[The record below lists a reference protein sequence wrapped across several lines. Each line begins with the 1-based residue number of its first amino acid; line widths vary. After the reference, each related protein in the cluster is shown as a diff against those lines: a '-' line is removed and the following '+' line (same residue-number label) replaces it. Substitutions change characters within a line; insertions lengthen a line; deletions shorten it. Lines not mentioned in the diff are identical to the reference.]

1 MAAEPAPAIAG
12 ELLTLS
18 EIQDLRRVSG
28 VRSAMLVLHAW
39 ATIAGAMLLYALWP
53 SVFTLILAIA
63 LVGARQLGLAVLVHE
78 GVHWR
83 LFEHAKVNNRIA
95 LWLCAN
101 PIWGELPA
109 YRRRHHLHHR
119 HTLDDDDPDLALSS
133 PFPVPRAVLWRR
145 VLCDLG
151 GVTACSRVLGWPV
164 WRDGFAAVWRRL
176 RGPLAAN
183 AVLLG
188 VLTALGHWPLYLLL
202 WVLPL
207 ATWYQLASR
216 VRDTA
221 EHAMVGDAGD
231 PLRNTRTI
239 TAGCARAR
247 VPGAVLG
254 ELPPR
259 ASSLRVRAVLAS
271 ACGARAP
278 ARQGLRGADGNRFR
292 LRRGSPARQL
302 GAVRD
307 AAGDDHASRRAGLAA
322 LVTVIVCWGLTW
334 PVNKVLLEDLSPA
347 WMMALRSAI
356 ATVGLFA
363 IALARGRLV
372 VPPRADLPVVLSITL
387 LHMVGFGV
395 LAAWGL
401 RLVPTG
407 RSVVLAYT
415 TPLWVVPGAWLFLG
429 ERLTARR
436 IIGVSVGLIGLVTLF
451 NPTAFDWTSR
461 NAILGN
467 GAILI
472 AALLWAAS
480 ILHIR
485 GHRWRAT
492 PLDLVP
498 WEMLLAT
505 AIVTPLAYA
514 LDGAPAPTW
523 SGRLVALL
531 LYAGIPGTA
540 VAYWAT
546 ALASR
551 NLPAVTTALGL
562 LATPVLSVVVA
573 TLWLGEPLTVALVV
587 AIVLILG
594 GVAIGAR
601 IETREPR

>member
-1 MAAEPAPAIAG
+1 
-12 ELLTLS
+12 
-18 EIQDLRRVSG
+18 
-28 VRSAMLVLHAW
+28 VR
-39 ATIAGAMLLYALWP
+39 G
-53 SVFTLILAIA
+53 
-63 LVGARQLGLAVLVHE
+63 
-78 GVHWR
+78 
-83 LFEHAKVNNRIA
+83 
-95 LWLCAN
+95 
-101 PIWGELPA
+101 
-109 YRRRHHLHHR
+109 
-119 HTLDDDDPDLALSS
+119 
-133 PFPVPRAVLWRR
+133 
-145 VLCDLG
+145 
-151 GVTACSRVLGWPV
+151 
-164 WRDGFAAVWRRL
+164 
-176 RGPLAAN
+176 
-183 AVLLG
+183 
-188 VLTALGHWPLYLLL
+188 
-202 WVLPL
+202 
-207 ATWYQLASR
+207 
-216 VRDTA
+216 
-221 EHAMVGDAGD
+221 
-231 PLRNTRTI
+231 
-239 TAGCARAR
+239 
-247 VPGAVLG
+247 
-254 ELPPR
+254 
-259 ASSLRVRAVLAS
+259 
-271 ACGARAP
+271 
-278 ARQGLRGADGNRFR
+278 
-292 LRRGSPARQL
+292 
-302 GAVRD
+302 

-322 LVTVIVCWGLTW
+322 LLTVIVCWGLTW

-372 VPPRADLPVVLSITL
+372 APPRADLPVVLSITL

-436 IIGVSVGLIGLVTLF
+436 IIGVSVGLIGLITLF

-485 GHRWRAT
+485 GHRWRST

-514 LDGAPAPTW
+514 LDGAPAPAPIW

-562 LATPVLSVVVA
+562 LTTPVLSVIVA
-573 TLWLGEPLTVALVV
+573 TLWLGEPLTVALVI

-601 IETREPR
+601 TETREPR